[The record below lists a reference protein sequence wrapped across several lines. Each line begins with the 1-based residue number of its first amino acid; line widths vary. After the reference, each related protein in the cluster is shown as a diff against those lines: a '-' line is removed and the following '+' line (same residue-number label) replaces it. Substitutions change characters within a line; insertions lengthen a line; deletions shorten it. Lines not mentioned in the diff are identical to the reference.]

1 MVVNQD
7 AENNIVNIEKAK
19 RRPVVSSSEVKSQK
33 ALNEDL
39 ATLQSRIMG
48 LQKKIKDD
56 EESSRR
62 IVRENS
68 A

>member
-1 MVVNQD
+1 
-7 AENNIVNIEKAK
+7 VNIEKAK
-19 RRPVVSSSEVKSQK
+19 RGPVVSSSEVKSQK
-33 ALNEDL
+33 SLNEDL

-56 EESSRR
+56 EVSSRR

>member
-39 ATLQSRIMG
+39 ASL
-48 LQKKIKDD
+48 
-56 EESSRR
+56 
-62 IVRENS
+62 
-68 A
+68 

>member
-1 MVVNQD
+1 M
-7 AENNIVNIEKAK
+7 NIEKAK
-19 RRPVVSSSEVKSQK
+19 RGPVVSSSEVKSQK
-33 ALNEDL
+33 SLNEDL

-56 EESSRR
+56 EASSRR